1 MNNLSDDEIKEK
13 LEKWPENKLVKPII
27 NPITNRKI
35 NIDGPTY
42 KKLEKKYEEL
52 FSKNSNNENINTE
65 NDISEDFDKKLNIED
80 NIEEISD
87 QQNILNKLDKELDNL
102 FTEYGLQLKNNFLME
117 MNDNENI
124 D

>member
-1 MNNLSDDEIKEK
+1 MNNLSEDEIKK
-13 LEKWPENKLVKPII
+13 KMGKWPENKLVNPII

-52 FSKNSNNENINTE
+52 FSNNENINTE

-102 FTEYGLQLKNNFLME
+102 FTEYGL
-117 MNDNENI
+117 
-124 D
+124 